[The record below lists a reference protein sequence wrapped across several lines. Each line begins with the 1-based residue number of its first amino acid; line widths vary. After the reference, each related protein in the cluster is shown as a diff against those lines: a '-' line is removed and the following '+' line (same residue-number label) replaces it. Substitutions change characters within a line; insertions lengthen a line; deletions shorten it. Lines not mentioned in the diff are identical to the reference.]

1 MENGDPASGQK
12 LREEAKAAGSV
23 PSLGFSGIHYPWQE
37 RPVSETVGHW
47 VSSGQISC
55 AAFLLVLPQLPGAGR
70 WPHSGTSPARHQ
82 LVHRHPDGKMDS
94 EHLPR
99 EPGTYLMHHFLVS
112 FVCFP
117 P

>member
-12 LREEAKAAGSV
+12 LREEAKAAGAV

-70 WPHSGTSPARHQ
+70 
-82 LVHRHPDGKMDS
+82 
-94 EHLPR
+94 
-99 EPGTYLMHHFLVS
+99 
-112 FVCFP
+112 
-117 P
+117 